1 MRSLSHEKK
10 PEVRNR
16 VSLYHL
22 SFDTKIVI
30 ETRFLV
36 PERSRIIFMVN
47 VNQEMGMKLTT
58 ETQRVQRDI
67 YLCTL
72 WD

>member
-30 ETRFLV
+30 ETRFLF
-36 PERSRIIFMVN
+36 P
-47 VNQEMGMKLTT
+47 
-58 ETQRVQRDI
+58 QRAIPARDPI
-67 YLCTL
+67 KAESL
-72 WD
+72 

>member
-1 MRSLSHEKK
+1 M
-10 PEVRNR
+10 RNR
-16 VSLYHL
+16 VSCPNLRHRA
-22 SFDTKIVI
+22 KIVR